1 MPHRALIRII
11 IATLVGLA
19 IWVPASAASADD
31 GCCSMTLSGLPATFQ
46 AGADPVVFSAAISV
60 NEPADPQQA
69 FRYLAAQFDLQ
80 AGNNLSGGQLHFAWR
95 PQNSNGNWHSVGFSR
110 HDGLLQATFY
120 PYQNVPNAG
129 QININLRLSFGDHV
143 PATNLQVGMVLMG
156 SARKSD
162 AKELAHA
169 GPFASA
175 VLPEAATPPPTHTAA
190 PPAAVVPSPTASPVE
205 TATATPEDTSTSD
218 LGALP
223 AVAPTSNDGSGSGVW
238 IFYIIGGLLLIA
250 GIGVIGTLL
259 WKRSGDATEWPD
271 PNDPS
276 LYGDQNQPYPG
287 QAYPPASY
295 PQPNAYPPATHPTTA
310 YPRHGGRP
318 PTDPTRQMP
327 GL

>member
-205 TATATPEDTSTSD
+205 TATATPEDTSTS
-218 LGALP
+218 GPGCA
-223 AVAPTSNDGSGSGVW
+223 A
-238 IFYIIGGLLLIA
+238 GGRADEQRRL
-250 GIGVIGTLL
+250 GIGRLDLL
-259 WKRSGDATEWPD
+259 HHRRPAADRRDRSDRDAALEA
-271 PNDPS
+271 
-276 LYGDQNQPYPG
+276 QRR
-287 QAYPPASY
+287 
-295 PQPNAYPPATHPTTA
+295 
-310 YPRHGGRP
+310 RHGVARSE
-318 PTDPTRQMP
+318 RSVAVR
-327 GL
+327 